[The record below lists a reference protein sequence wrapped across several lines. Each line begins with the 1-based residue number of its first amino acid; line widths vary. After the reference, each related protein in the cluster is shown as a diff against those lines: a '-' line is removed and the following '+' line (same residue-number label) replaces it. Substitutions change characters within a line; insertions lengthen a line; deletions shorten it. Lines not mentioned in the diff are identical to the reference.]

1 MSPFSR
7 EGNYL
12 RLCPLR
18 YPKDSARPVGRAGS
32 GRPPPFAPRGFL
44 ALVSPTWYPE
54 GLERLLAQLVERLKQ
69 AAGPNLTS
77 VVLFGSAASGHYQP
91 KHSDLN
97 VLCTLERLDGPAL
110 EALRPAVE
118 WWTAKGNPHVLV
130 FTSDELR
137 CSADVFAIELLDIK
151 ARHKVLYGE
160 DCFTGLEV
168 PMDLHRIELEHELRT
183 KLIRLRQA
191 YMEVS
196 GDSKRLLRLLTDSVT
211 SFLALFRHT
220 LIALGEEPP
229 AHRHELLDRLAAR
242 LKVDVSPFHA
252 VLEVREEKRRPK
264 DIDIT
269 AVGRSYLE
277 SVQRIA
283 DQVDRCGAK

>member
-1 MSPFSR
+1 M
-7 EGNYL
+7 E
-12 RLCPLR
+12 
-18 YPKDSARPVGRAGS
+18 K
-32 GRPPPFAPRGFL
+32 
-44 ALVSPTWYPE
+44 
-54 GLERLLAQLVERLKQ
+54 LLAQLVERLKK
-69 AAGPNLTS
+69 AAGTNLQS

-91 KHSDLN
+91 GHSDLN
-97 VLCTLERLDGPAL
+97 VLCTVERLDGLAL

-118 WWTAKGNPHVLV
+118 WWTAKGNPQVLV
-130 FTSDELR
+130 FTMDELR

-151 ARHKVLYGE
+151 ARHRLLYGG
-160 DCFTGLEV
+160 DCFADLEV

-196 GDSKRLLRLLTDSVT
+196 RDSKRLLRLLTDSVT

-229 AHRHELLDRLAAR
+229 AHRHEVLDRLAAR
-242 LKVDVSPFHA
+242 LSVDVSPFHI
-252 VLEVREEKRRPK
+252 VLEIREEKRRPK
-264 DIDIT
+264 DVDIT
-269 AVGRSYLE
+269 AVGRSYVA

-283 DQVDRCGAK
+283 DEVDRCGAQSGS

>member
-1 MSPFSR
+1 M
-7 EGNYL
+7 
-12 RLCPLR
+12 
-18 YPKDSARPVGRAGS
+18 
-32 GRPPPFAPRGFL
+32 
-44 ALVSPTWYPE
+44 
-54 GLERLLAQLVERLKQ
+54 AQLVERLKK
-69 AAGPNLTS
+69 AAGANLTS
-77 VVLFGSAASGHYQP
+77 VVLFGSAAGGHYEP

-118 WWTAKGNPHVLV
+118 WWTGRGNPHPLI
-130 FTSDELR
+130 FSRDDLR

-151 ARHKVLYGE
+151 ARHKMLYGE
-160 DCFTGLEV
+160 DCFAGLHV
-168 PMDLHRIELEHELRT
+168 PMDLHRVELEHELRT

-211 SFLALFRHT
+211 SFLTLFRHT

-229 AHRHELLDRLAAR
+229 AHRHEVLDRLASR
-242 LKVDVSPFHA
+242 LNVDVAPFHA
-252 VLEVREEKRRPK
+252 VLDVREEKRRPK

-269 AVGRSYLE
+269 AIGRSYLA

-283 DQVDRCGAK
+283 EEVDRCGARSGS